1 VQGATYN
8 KNYEFDYNFN
18 YGPWGQSKVIF
29 TSVAGHIMGSD
40 FDIRYK
46 NWGSCQPQE
55 LFEARINTFVAEV
68 YKAKRHPKRSS
79 V

>member
-18 YGPWGQSKVIF
+18 YGPWGQCKVIF

-55 LFEARINTFVAEV
+55 LFDARISTFVAEV
-68 YKAKRHPKRSS
+68 CDVETCLKQT
-79 V
+79 